1 MLITRVSNLSG
12 ELHSININVT
22 PEQLQAYEA
31 QRGLILIQD
40 AFPTLHAW
48 EREFI
53 KTGVTPAEWDAVFAN
68 EED

>member
-1 MLITRVSNLSG
+1 MLIRRVSQLSG
-12 ELHSININVT
+12 IAHGFEINVD
-22 PEQLQAYEA
+22 PGQLAAYLA
-31 QRGLILIQD
+31 GAAGTVQD

-53 KTGVTPAEWDAVFAN
+53 KTGITPAEWDAVFAN